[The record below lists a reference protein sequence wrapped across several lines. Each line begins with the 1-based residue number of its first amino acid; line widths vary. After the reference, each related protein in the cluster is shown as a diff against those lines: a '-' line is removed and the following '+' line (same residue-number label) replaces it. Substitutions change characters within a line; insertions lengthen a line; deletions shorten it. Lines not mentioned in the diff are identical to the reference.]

1 MLDRASL
8 RTLARH
14 PERNDP
20 ILNVALAE
28 EGDIVVL
35 LLLAE
40 SSATGPEA
48 LSKIQGRIEREGERV
63 GHEDEPAA
71 EDNRRRGSV
80 RAEDREPD
88 LSNGFTLDTKLVV
101 HPRTDAE
108 VRDAVLARHVEDAFF
123 VLAAAAHPS
132 ATERAL
138 DLLVKWPSE
147 TPLHDRTWLGL
158 IDPHAVSPMLLGLW
172 ARGDDE
178 LAREAAARLSRD
190 PAQLEGLARDP
201 SRRVRRAVAG
211 SPNAGGLR
219 ALLLESDPACEVR
232 GRAAMGIEGRA
243 VDSVRNAHGVDVTS
257 ARFKA
262 ATLSMGTGG
271 VLASDVVRSLSIG
284 PLDEEGAL
292 LAARALDEATVASIV
307 ASRAYAPEVDLAL
320 AAGIA
325 FRRDMGGEDERKG
338 ELLAHCAHALAGA
351 DRTGGTLTGKGRLAS
366 WLADGVARAAEWA
379 EDELVLAL
387 VSHTLAADRMVLG
400 RASSRLQG
408 GTARVADWCNQ
419 AIASESALPLALLEL
434 AWRTLPVDDDTIA
447 RLSARVEKPLRLD
460 GSPEGEVD
468 LDPRKRSLA
477 LLERVGAAL
486 VGKSPLSPRASLA
499 LVALEPRRI
508 RYVLSALP
516 QWKGV
521 LVGANVARVL
531 KAHAGALSAAG
542 PSAQKRPSQASASW
556 TQRRL
561 DEVDLAVALAIG
573 DLAPHEAV
581 KRLASGY
588 AALTQ
593 GPALAAGMEAR
604 AATGEVLALEP
615 LVEHLAKERS
625 RDGAAL
631 AAWLLVEGLD
641 RVRSPTA
648 IAAALDA
655 PWALPKMTAA
665 SRSMIPSGLSEALA
679 TLERRSPGRLAQAIP
694 QTPRGRAVLAS
705 GIARAYRALG
715 GMSVNE
721 V

>member
-8 RTLARH
+8 HTLARH

-35 LLLAE
+35 LALAD

-48 LSKIQGRIEREGERV
+48 LSKIQGRVEREGERV
-63 GHEDEPAA
+63 GHEEEPAA
-71 EDNRRRGSV
+71 EDDRRRGSV
-80 RAEDREPD
+80 RADDEAEAP
-88 LSNGFTLDTKLVV
+88 SNGLALDAKLIV
-101 HPRTDAE
+101 HPRADAG
-108 VRDAVLARHVEDAFF
+108 VRDSVLARHPDDPFF

-132 ATERAL
+132 ATTRAL

-147 TPLHDRTWLGL
+147 TPLHDRIWLAL
-158 IDPHAVSPMLLGLW
+158 IDAHAVSPMLLALW
-172 ARGDDE
+172 AADDDE
-178 LAREAAARLSRD
+178 LTREAAAKLSRD
-190 PAQLEGLARDP
+190 PSQLAGLARDP

-211 SPNAGGLR
+211 NPSAGGLR
-219 ALLLESDPACEVR
+219 SGLFENDAACEVR
-232 GRAAMGIEGRA
+232 GRAAAAAEGR
-243 VDSVRNAHGVDVTS
+243 DSVRTTHGPEVTS

-262 ATLSMGTGG
+262 AALSMGTGG
-271 VLASDVVRSLSIG
+271 VLASDVVRAVSLG
-284 PLDEEGAL
+284 PLDEEGAR
-292 LAARALDEATVASIV
+292 LAARALDEASVAGIV
-307 ASRAYAPEVDLAL
+307 ASRAHSGQVDLAL

-325 FRRDMGGEDERKG
+325 FRRDMARGVDAKG

-351 DRTGGTLTGKGRLAS
+351 DRTGGTLTGKGRLAR
-366 WLADGVARAAEWA
+366 WLADGVACAAERV

-400 RASSRLQG
+400 RASKQLADG
-408 GTARVADWCNQ
+408 HLRVAAWCDR
-419 AIASESALPLALLEL
+419 ALASGLPLPLALLEL
-434 AWRTLPVDDDTIA
+434 AWRTDAVTEETIA
-447 RLSARVEKPLRLD
+447 LLAAQMERPLRLD
-460 GSPEGEVD
+460 GSPEAEVD
-468 LDPRKRSLA
+468 LDPRGRSLA

-521 LVGANVARVL
+521 LAGANVARVL
-531 KAHAGALSAAG
+531 QAHAGALSAAG

-561 DEVDLAVALAIG
+561 DEVDLTIALAVG
-573 DLAPHEAV
+573 DLAPREAV
-581 KRLASGY
+581 TRLGSGY

-604 AATGEVLALEP
+604 AAIDGTSALEP
-615 LVEHLAKERS
+615 LVEHLAAERS
-625 RDGAAL
+625 RDAAAL
-631 AAWLLVEGLD
+631 AAWLLVERLD
-641 RVRSPTA
+641 RVRSPTG

-655 PWALPKMTAA
+655 PWVAPKIASA
-665 SRSMIPSGLSEALA
+665 SRSMIPVGLSEALA
-679 TLERRSPGRLAQAIP
+679 TLERRSPGRLVEAMP

-705 GIARAYRALG
+705 GFARAYRALG

-721 V
+721 S

>member
-8 RTLARH
+8 HTLARH

-35 LLLAE
+35 VALAD

-63 GHEDEPAA
+63 GQEEEPAA
-71 EDNRRRGSV
+71 EDNRRRGSI
-80 RAEDREPD
+80 RPDEDEKPP
-88 LSNGFTLDTKLVV
+88 SNGLTLDAKLIV
-101 HPRTDAE
+101 HPRADAE
-108 VRDAVLARHVEDAFF
+108 VRDSVLARHADDAFF

-132 ATERAL
+132 ATTRAL

-158 IDPHAVSPMLLGLW
+158 IDPHAVSPMHLALW
-172 ARGDDE
+172 ASDDDE

-190 PAQLEGLARDP
+190 PSQLEGLARDP

-211 SPNAGGLR
+211 SPNAGRLR
-219 ALLLESDPACEVR
+219 AEMLESDPACEVR
-232 GRAAMGIEGRA
+232 GRAATVTEGR
-243 VDSVRNAHGVDVTS
+243 DSVRSAHGADVTS

-262 ATLSMGTGG
+262 ATLSMGAGG
-271 VLASDVVRSLSIG
+271 VLASDVVRAVSLG

-292 LAARALDEATVASIV
+292 LAARALDEGAVAGIV
-307 ASRAYAPEVDLAL
+307 ASRAHAAEVDLAL

-325 FRRDMGGEDERKG
+325 FRRDMGSAAEAKG
-338 ELLAHCAHALAGA
+338 ELLAHCAHVLAGA
-351 DRTGGTLTGKGRLAS
+351 DRTGGTLTGKGRLAN
-366 WLADGVARAAEWA
+366 WLADGVARAAELA

-400 RASSRLQG
+400 RASKKLRDG
-408 GTARVADWCNQ
+408 EVRVARWCDK
-419 AIASESALPLALLEL
+419 ALASELPLPLALLEL
-434 AWRTLPVDDDTIA
+434 AWRTPKVADDTVA
-447 RLSARVEKPLRLD
+447 RLSAQLEQPLRID

-468 LDPRKRSLA
+468 LDPHGRSLA

-508 RYVLSALP
+508 RYVLSALS

-573 DLAPHEAV
+573 DLAPREAV
-581 KRLASGY
+581 TRLASGY
-588 AALTQ
+588 AIVTQ

-604 AATGEVLALEP
+604 AAIDGAAMLEP
-615 LVEHLAKERS
+615 LVEHLAKDRS

-631 AAWLLVEGLD
+631 AAWLLVERLD
-641 RVRSPTA
+641 RVRSPTG

-655 PWALPKMTAA
+655 PWVAPKIVSA

-679 TLERRSPGRLAQAIP
+679 TLERRSPGRLAEAIP

-705 GIARAYRALG
+705 GMARAYRALG

-721 V
+721 S